1 VVAAL
6 MALIHRGAS
15 GDEAWD
21 VYAGG

>member
-15 GDEAWD
+15 GDEAWE
-21 VYAGG
+21 VYQHG